1 MVGKSYKT
9 DLVIIGAGPVGLF
22 SIFQAGMLKMS
33 CHVVDTLEFVGGQ
46 CTALYPEKPIYDI
59 PAHPQI
65 LASDLIA
72 NLQNQAEPFSP
83 FYHLGQRVE
92 RLKKLP
98 NGNFLATTSL
108 NNEIEAKAVIIASG
122 CGAFGPNRP
131 PIPDIEK
138 YEGKSVFYSVNSKEN
153 FTYLIVSV
161 VTTLLVN
168 SVYMSIEFF
177 NHWRKTLV
185 EKEEFKRTSLSA
197 EFEALKNQ
205 VNPHFLFNSLNT
217 LSSLIDENP
226 VQANEFVQKLSSV
239 YRYVLTHRDKET
251 VLLQDEVEFIKSYI
265 FLNKIRFGENLNI
278 HINLNEA
285 CLQLNIPTLT
295 LQMLVENAIK
305 HNVISANK
313 PLTVYINCDKE
324 YIEVTNNLQ
333 AKLMTVESS
342 GIGLSNIVERYK
354 YLTTKQVFINKTET
368 NFSVKVPLV

>member
-1 MVGKSYKT
+1 MAISSKAYQKFFSTK
-9 DLVIIGAGPVGLF
+9 DVIIRHAIIAVISLVFGYLSFLSAPKDISSFFLRAYLSNFLYISLIWNGNILLMGL
-22 SIFQAGMLKMS
+22 
-33 CHVVDTLEFVGGQ
+33 VDKV
-46 CTALYPEKPIYDI
+46 YDI
-59 PAHPQI
+59 
-65 LASDLIA
+65 
-72 NLQNQAEPFSP
+72 NTEV
-83 FYHLGQRVE
+83 R
-92 RLKKLP
+92 KKLLLSAAVALFLP
-98 NGNFLATTSL
+98 IFMHYTYNIWIFPIVNGFNCSL
-108 NNEIEAKAVIIASG
+108 
-122 CGAFGPNRP
+122 
-131 PIPDIEK
+131 
-138 YEGKSVFYSVNSKEN
+138 NSKEN
-153 FTYLIVSV
+153 FTYLIVSI

-168 SVYMSIEFF
+168 SVYMSIDFF

-226 VQANEFVQKLSSV
+226 TQANEFVQKLSSV

-278 HINLNEA
+278 HINISNA
-285 CLQLNIPTLT
+285 CLPLNIPTLT

-313 PLTVYINCDKE
+313 PLTVHINCEQE
-324 YIEVTNNLQ
+324 YIEVSNNLQ
-333 AKLMTVESS
+333 PKLMTVESS

-354 YLTTKQVFINKTET
+354 YLTTKQVFIHKTET
-368 NFSVKVPLV
+368 SFSVKVPLI

>member
-1 MVGKSYKT
+1 MAITSKAYHKFFSTKDIIIRHLIIAVISLAVGYLSFLSAPQNVSHFFLRAYISNFIYIA
-9 DLVIIGAGPVGLF
+9 LIWNGNILLMG
-22 SIFQAGMLKMS
+22 I
-33 CHVVDTLEFVGGQ
+33 VDRV
-46 CTALYPEKPIYDI
+46 YDI
-59 PAHPQI
+59 
-65 LASDLIA
+65 DT
-72 NLQNQAEPFSP
+72 EV
-83 FYHLGQRVE
+83 R
-92 RLKKLP
+92 KKLLLAAAVALCLP
-98 NGNFLATTSL
+98 IFMHYTYSFWFFPMVNGFDCSL
-108 NNEIEAKAVIIASG
+108 
-122 CGAFGPNRP
+122 
-131 PIPDIEK
+131 
-138 YEGKSVFYSVNSKEN
+138 NSKEN
-153 FTYLIVSV
+153 YIYLIVSV

-226 VQANEFVQKLSSV
+226 TQANEFVQKLSSV

-278 HINLNEA
+278 HINLTSA
-285 CLQLNIPTLT
+285 CLALNIPTLT

-305 HNVISANK
+305 HNIISANK
-313 PLTVYINCDKE
+313 PLTVHINCDDE
-324 YIEVTNNLQ
+324 YIVVTNNLQ

-354 YLTTKQVFINKTET
+354 YLTKKPVFIQKTDID
-368 NFSVKVPLV
+368 FSVKVPLV

>member
-1 MVGKSYKT
+1 MAISSKAFQKLSSPKDIIVRHLIIAVISLAFGYLSY
-9 DLVIIGAGPVGLF
+9 LGAPKGVSHFFIRAYF
-22 SIFQAGMLKMS
+22 SNFIYIALIWNGNILLMGI
-33 CHVVDTLEFVGGQ
+33 VDK
-46 CTALYPEKPIYDI
+46 YYDI
-59 PAHPQI
+59 
-65 LASDLIA
+65 
-72 NLQNQAEPFSP
+72 NTE
-83 FYHLGQRVE
+83 VK
-92 RLKKLP
+92 KKLLLCAAVALFLP
-98 NGNFLATTSL
+98 IIMHYTYSFWFFPLVNGFDCTL
-108 NNEIEAKAVIIASG
+108 
-122 CGAFGPNRP
+122 
-131 PIPDIEK
+131 
-138 YEGKSVFYSVNSKEN
+138 NSKESY
-153 FTYLIVSV
+153 TYLIVSV

-168 SVYMSIEFF
+168 SVYMSIDFF

-251 VLLQDEVEFIKSYI
+251 VLLQDEVDFIKSYI

-305 HNVISANK
+305 HNVISASK
-313 PLTVYINCDKE
+313 PLTVYINCDNE

-342 GIGLSNIVERYK
+342 GIGLSNIIERYK